1 MPVSWAANCPC
12 WPHTGTPTEMAVAA
26 EFHGLILSSHGTLTD
41 GEASEIREFIE
52 AREFALAL
60 ETFCG
65 FLLDA
70 NRRVTPE
77 LYFRIHSLGRQLDG
91 VDPYILES
99 VKAAV
104 IDAD

>member
-1 MPVSWAANCPC
+1 
-12 WPHTGTPTEMAVAA
+12 MAVAA
-26 EFHGLILSSHGTLTD
+26 EFHGLILSSHGTLSD
-41 GEASEIREFIE
+41 NEKSEILEFIE

-70 NRRVTPE
+70 NRRVTPD
-77 LYFRIHSLGRQLDG
+77 LYIRIHSLCQQLDG
-91 VDPYILES
+91 VDPYIVAS

-104 IDAD
+104 IDPD

>member
-1 MPVSWAANCPC
+1 
-12 WPHTGTPTEMAVAA
+12 MAVAA
-26 EFHGLILSSHGTLTD
+26 EFHGLILSSHGTLSD
-41 GEASEIREFIE
+41 NEKSEILEFIE

-60 ETFCG
+60 ETYCG

-77 LYFRIHSLGRQLDG
+77 LYFRIHSICEQLDG

-104 IDAD
+104 IDPD

>member
-1 MPVSWAANCPC
+1 
-12 WPHTGTPTEMAVAA
+12 MAVAA
-26 EFHGLILSSHGTLTD
+26 EFRGLILSSHGTLTD
-41 GEASEIREFIE
+41 NEASEIVEFIE

-65 FLLDA
+65 FLLDT

-77 LYFRIHSLGRQLDG
+77 LYIRIHSLGQQLDG
-91 VDPYILES
+91 VDPYIMEC

-104 IDAD
+104 TEAG

>member
-1 MPVSWAANCPC
+1 
-12 WPHTGTPTEMAVAA
+12 MAVAA

-41 GEASEIREFIE
+41 NEAGEIREFIE

-65 FLLDA
+65 FLLDT

-77 LYFRIHSLGRQLDG
+77 LYFRIHSLGQQLDG
-91 VDPYILES
+91 VDPYIMEC

-104 IDAD
+104 IDPD

>member
-1 MPVSWAANCPC
+1 
-12 WPHTGTPTEMAVAA
+12 MAVAA
-26 EFHGLILSSHGTLTD
+26 EFHGLILSSHGTLND
-41 GEASEIREFIE
+41 NEKSEILEFVE

-70 NRRVTPE
+70 NRRVTPD
-77 LYFRIHSLGRQLDG
+77 LYFRIHSLGQQLDG

-104 IDAD
+104 IDPD